1 MAVNS
6 GENYLNDPLFKSAMQ
21 NLQLGN
27 WQEGLQAL
35 NQLVENYPF
44 SQDLRLL
51 RQDMQTRARIDD
63 DERVD
68 QIAGK
73 RQRLIKTL
81 FRVALIVLVV
91 AAVVWGINAYSAW
104 IQGQLVKAGQQIEG
118 EMLNVELAVKFRNGQ
133 NFMLAGRMEEALT
146 LFQEVAA
153 IDAKYPGLDA
163 AMEQIDKTQSME
175 KKYMQALSLIDA
187 NDLDGALGVL
197 EDIKSEDPYYKDV
210 SIRINAI
217 NNQFFLADLV
227 AQAEKAYQKQNWAEA
242 ASGYETIRAIDPQYD
257 QDKVEERLLNSY
269 MNAAYTALEADTSS
283 FEALE
288 SAEGYYRKAL
298 ALRPQDPNVTLERER
313 TRQSFRESLSLK
325 YVDAAVAAL
334 GNQTDSIEALQVAEE
349 YFRKAFALTPNN
361 KEVESQYTL
370 AKGYL
375 LAQEEF
381 TNEHYDTVIDT
392 LEAVYEIDP
401 EYASGTARQTLYE
414 AHIARGNEIMA
425 GGEYLLALNDFQRA
439 AVIAEKNSRS
449 ILSLYAAKI
458 KVGEAYGA
466 LTNYEDATF
475 NYQDALDLIDLSL
488 IKDKDFNPTRAKLEE
503 ADRLA
508 EYRYFRQAYKLY
520 KEAAPKVL
528 TSVSAI
534 SHIVESEDYLTSLAN
549 RYHTTVDAII
559 SVNNLISP
567 KEVQVGQELI
577 IPGVTP

>member
-1 MAVNS
+1 
-6 GENYLNDPLFKSAMQ
+6 
-21 NLQLGN
+21 
-27 WQEGLQAL
+27 
-35 NQLVENYPF
+35 
-44 SQDLRLL
+44 
-51 RQDMQTRARIDD
+51 
-63 DERVD
+63 
-68 QIAGK
+68 
-73 RQRLIKTL
+73 
-81 FRVALIVLVV
+81 
-91 AAVVWGINAYSAW
+91 
-104 IQGQLVKAGQQIEG
+104 
-118 EMLNVELAVKFRNGQ
+118 
-133 NFMLAGRMEEALT
+133 
-146 LFQEVAA
+146 
-153 IDAKYPGLDA
+153 
-163 AMEQIDKTQSME
+163 
-175 KKYMQALSLIDA
+175 
-187 NDLDGALGVL
+187 
-197 EDIKSEDPYYKDV
+197 
-210 SIRINAI
+210 
-217 NNQFFLADLV
+217 
-227 AQAEKAYQKQNWAEA
+227 
-242 ASGYETIRAIDPQYD
+242 
-257 QDKVEERLLNSY
+257 
-269 MNAAYTALEADTSS
+269 
-283 FEALE
+283 
-288 SAEGYYRKAL
+288 
-298 ALRPQDPNVTLERER
+298 
-313 TRQSFRESLSLK
+313 
-325 YVDAAVAAL
+325 VAAL